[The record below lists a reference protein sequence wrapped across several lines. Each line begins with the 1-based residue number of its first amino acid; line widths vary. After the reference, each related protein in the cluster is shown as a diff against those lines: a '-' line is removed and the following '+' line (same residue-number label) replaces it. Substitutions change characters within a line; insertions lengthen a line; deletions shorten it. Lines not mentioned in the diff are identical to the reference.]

1 MNSGTSGGGNSA
13 LLQALQRPVFLYS
26 LVLFLAA
33 LAAVA
38 FAISQRGALPPG
50 HGAGTVAFFLG
61 YGLFTIAVGY
71 LHPRVGYVSF
81 DRIAQVAA
89 ILVLGP
95 VAAAWLNGA
104 ASLIYPWHRLRQGKP
119 FLDVLTAALHNA
131 GLMTFMILLCGLLY
145 QGLGGPVPL
154 LALDGNTLF
163 TLLLLLMSMQILN
176 DVGMRVLVTLEERR
190 VPRNFDLFAFI
201 VEAGAGL
208 GGILVA
214 LVYNRM
220 EWSAILLVL
229 VVMGLGM
236 LTLRELAHI
245 RQGLEGEVEKRTREL
260 TQKTREL
267 TEKSAELQRIATH
280 DPLTGLHNRR
290 FADEYLEERIAE
302 FERYGRG
309 FALALVDLDHFKRIN
324 DDYSHD
330 AGDEVLK
337 AISTVLRERCRDTD
351 LVSRYGGEEFLL
363 CFPQAD
369 TMAAGEACEKIRT
382 AVEAAQ
388 WEALGPGFRVTL
400 SAGVAA
406 MRRGLSRRELLGAAD
421 RALYAAKSEGRN
433 CVCIATVQQRSVGT
447 AQR

>member
-1 MNSGTSGGGNSA
+1 MNSRTGAGGSSTP
-13 LLQALQRPVFLYS
+13 LQALQRPTFLYS

-104 ASLIYPWHRLRQGKP
+104 ASLVYPWHRLRQGKP
-119 FLDVLTAALHNA
+119 FFEVLTASLHNA
-131 GLMTFMILLCGLLY
+131 GLMMFMILLCGLLY
-145 QGLGGPVPL
+145 QGLGGPVPMLTIEGGTL
-154 LALDGNTLF
+154 L
-163 TLLLLLMSMQILN
+163 TLLLLLMSMQVLN

-190 VPRNFDLFAFI
+190 VPRNFDVFAFI

-229 VVMGLGM
+229 VVMSLGM

-245 RQGLEGEVEKRTREL
+245 RQGLEGLVEKRTREL
-260 TQKTREL
+260 TEKT
-267 TEKSAELQRIATH
+267 AELQRIATH

-382 AVEAAQ
+382 AVEAGEWQ
-388 WEALGPGFRVTL
+388 ALAPGVRVTL

-406 MRRGLSRRELLGAAD
+406 MRGGLSRRELLGAAD

-433 CVCIATVQQRSVGT
+433 CVCIATAQPRSVEA